1 VFYDVMERQVIV
13 TAVLH
18 KRETAGFYQEGQQ

>member
-1 VFYDVMERQVIV
+1 VFYDVPEEQVIV

-18 KRETAGFYQEGQQ
+18 KRETALFYREGPE